1 MTVRPHSKE
10 SKQPRILK
18 LPERIDAQTEAS
30 FFAISNPGMEKLARR
45 EIEEILHGREIVEV
59 VGGLQFQSSIGIV
72 QAGQPKLKTVNRLLL
87 RVDQFGVR
95 DFQKL
100 YRKVKNLPW
109 KSWLKPGVALRVR
122 ASSHGS
128 RLKIKKGIER
138 TVADA
143 FSEKLTESV
152 SEKSMKEL
160 LALVR
165 IEEDICTLSL
175 DLSGELLHKR
185 GDREDVGVAPL
196 RETWAAGVL
205 QQAWAHIER
214 DDFLK
219 ASFSRPWQ
227 WIEPMAGTAVFAR
240 EALKQNE
247 TQAHAARS
255 FAIDECL
262 KIEERAVL
270 ESGFKAS
277 DIPAVDSYLGSPTG
291 PLSFLE
297 KIIILDRDSK
307 QLKAAKLGLEAL
319 LKDLNVQSIER
330 PHLEFHLNDF
340 ASAQLERDT
349 KLARFVVLNPPW
361 GVRLKSEQAASSLE
375 RQSRLLNELEK
386 CLQPTLVAIVL
397 PAFGAPGGVLGDEKK
412 VLKTPPGW
420 KEHEGFSFRA
430 GGIPVQARF
439 FSVETVR
446 TR

>member
-1 MTVRPHSKE
+1 MTARPHSKE
-10 SKQPRILK
+10 SKQPRIIK
-18 LPERIDAQTEAS
+18 LPERIGAQTEAS

-59 VGGLQFQSSIGIV
+59 VGGLQFQSSIGAV

-100 YRKVKNLPW
+100 FRKVKNLPW
-109 KSWLKPGVALRVR
+109 NSWLRPGVLLRVR

-138 TVADA
+138 TVVDA
-143 FSEKLTESV
+143 FSDAFSKALTKGA
-152 SEKSMKEL
+152 SENAAKEL

-165 IEEDICTLSL
+165 IEDDICTLSL

-205 QQAWAHIER
+205 QQAWVLIEK
-214 DDFLK
+214 DEFLR

-240 EALKQNE
+240 EALKHDEPQV
-247 TQAHAARS
+247 HAARS
-255 FAIDECL
+255 FAIDECFN
-262 KIEERAVL
+262 IEAQALR
-270 ESGFKAS
+270 ESEMKPS
-277 DIPAVDSYLGSPTG
+277 DSQLVPPAG
-291 PLSFLE
+291 PIRFLE

-307 QLKAAKLGLEAL
+307 QLEAAKAGLESF
-319 LKDLNVQSIER
+319 KR
-330 PHLEFHLNDF
+330 PRLEFHLTEF
-340 ASAQLERDT
+340 ASAQLARDSE
-349 KLARFVVLNPPW
+349 LARFVVLNPPW

-375 RQSRLLNELEK
+375 RQSRLLHDIQRS
-386 CLQPTLVAIVL
+386 LQPTFVAIVL
-397 PAFGAPGGVLGDEKK
+397 PALGVPSDEKK
-412 VLKTPPGW
+412 ILKTPPGW